1 MEFALAIFSPRA
13 FHPVSGVA
21 SCQAA
26 EPVVVARRDGQPAVV
41 AAVAPRD
48 GQPAVVAAVA
58 RRDGQPAV
66 AVVVVVVAAADVQP
80 ARPVGSV
87 AAAALAAVLAV
98 VVARAVVQAEVAV
111 AVTPAVESAAR
122 RLAAEEP
129 HPPERPALPDH
140 DALRDAPL
148 AVQAQA
154 WQALSW
160 LTAAPDVAAERW
172 WVLAARRP
180 APDVAIPRVG
190 LSPAALVAVSAS
202 SKARCLV
209 PRAADAF
216 RGALVRSC

>member
-1 MEFALAIFSPRA
+1 MTVLFAHHLEA
-13 FHPVSGVA
+13 HHVPVLVGLF
-21 SCQAA
+21 AA
-26 EPVVVARRDGQPAVV
+26 GFFI
-41 AAVAPRD
+41 
-48 GQPAVVAAVA
+48 G
-58 RRDGQPAV
+58 
-66 AVVVVVVAAADVQP
+66 
-80 ARPVGSV
+80 
-87 AAAALAAVLAV
+87 
-98 VVARAVVQAEVAV
+98 
-111 AVTPAVESAAR
+111 
-122 RLAAEEP
+122 
-129 HPPERPALPDH
+129 
-140 DALRDAPL
+140 
-148 AVQAQA
+148 